1 MEQDFAKRRI
11 RTPLAEPSPPARA
24 SGLVL
29 LLTGMLTGIVIGM
42 FISLL
47 AYLSGLLPPA
57 PGQQT
62 VAETARSSAFAASS
76 DTNGE
81 VLSEELVREAT
92 RLQLEF
98 YRELPNYEVV
108 VDVTPVNVPQPR
120 VLTPPAETAATIAS
134 TDAPAADSN
143 SNPAIATGN
152 TNPTANA
159 SGDAPLS
166 LDQVIAELTGRA
178 PEAAVSNTP
187 PSSPPA
193 TGGSYMLQ
201 AGAFQQAQA
210 ANTQL
215 NRLINLG
222 VSARIREES
231 MPGRILYLVQAGP
244 YDSREAM
251 LAAERVLRA
260 SNIDTM
266 RITLSQP

>member
-57 PGQQT
+57 PGQQA
-62 VAETARSSAFAASS
+62 VAETARSSAFTASA

-120 VLTPPAETAATIAS
+120 VLTPPAETAATTPS
-134 TDAPAADSN
+134 TDTPAADSN
-143 SNPAIATGN
+143 SNVIAIGN
-152 TNPTANA
+152 TNPAANA

-178 PEAAVSNTP
+178 PEAAVSDTP

-193 TGGSYMLQ
+193 TGGSFMLQ